1 MGFGL
6 LLAGYIAAFLMS
18 MTLYGWAVRILGCI
32 VMILGCRKL
41 HEYFRGF
48 AYVEGAAALVA
59 LTGIAEGVFYVTE
72 RINSAVPD
80 IVKTVE
86 GWAWFA
92 VVLLFHLL
100 LGWEL
105 NLAAKAVGI
114 EKPRTTALTS
124 MVTAVIWALTYA
136 LGIMKLIEPGFYYV
150 LLLVLIVLSA
160 VAIYGCPPISAR
172 RFLVAGS
179 VTRMAD
185 QSFRNWLLA
194 ACCATVSNVSTTSS
208 GSGFGLNLR
217 MERRSSRVSTVAL

>member
-18 MTLYGWAVRILGCI
+18 MTLYGWAIRILGCI
-32 VMILGCRKL
+32 VMIVGCRKL

-86 GWAWFA
+86 GWTWFA

-124 MVTAVIWALTYA
+124 MVTAVI
-136 LGIMKLIEPGFYYV
+136 
-150 LLLVLIVLSA
+150 
-160 VAIYGCPPISAR
+160 CAR
-172 RFLVAGS
+172 YNEAHRARFLLCASFGAHSAFRGRDIRVLQEYLSCGTGECAPAEKDGDRFHRSFLRKGRREGS
-179 VTRMAD
+179 
-185 QSFRNWLLA
+185 
-194 ACCATVSNVSTTSS
+194 ACS
-208 GSGFGLNLR
+208 
-217 MERRSSRVSTVAL
+217 

>member
-18 MTLYGWAVRILGCI
+18 MTLYGWAIRILGCI

-160 VAIYGCPPISAR
+160 VAIYGCYKNICPAGQENAPLRRKTRIGFIDRFFEKVDEKEAR
-172 RFLVAGS
+172 ALET
-179 VTRMAD
+179 TRAEIE
-185 QSFRNWLLA
+185 
-194 ACCATVSNVSTTSS
+194 
-208 GSGFGLNLR
+208 
-217 MERRSSRVSTVAL
+217 ERQRRRAESRKSKRKK